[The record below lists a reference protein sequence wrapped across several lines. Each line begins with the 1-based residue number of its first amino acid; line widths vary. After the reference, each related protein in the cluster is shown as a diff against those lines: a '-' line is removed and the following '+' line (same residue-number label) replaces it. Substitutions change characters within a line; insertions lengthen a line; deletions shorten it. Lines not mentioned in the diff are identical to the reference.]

1 MLGRTRSALRVALKF
16 LSANRNLASLDPA
29 TQPDRRP
36 ERAAAKSRSDR
47 AVSSSRCPL
56 PRRGRA
62 VIRREGLLMAAKPV
76 KMPVLVP
83 ALPGRRLARKWS
95 GYHVIPGPAAMRCQ
109 FSYEVQRICDIFA
122 DYTTLVFR
130 TAFHPLKPS
139 LHRPTCR

>member
-1 MLGRTRSALRVALKF
+1 MLGRTRSALRVALIL
-16 LSANRNLASLDPA
+16 LSENRYLASREPV
-29 TQPDRRP
+29 TQSDRRP

-47 AVSSSRCPL
+47 TVSSSRCPL

-62 VIRREGLLMAAKPV
+62 VIRREGLLMAGKPV

-95 GYHVIPGPAAMRCQ
+95 GSHVIPGPRAIGGAYVGQ
-109 FSYEVQRICDIFA
+109 LSPTGDIFA
-122 DYTTLVFR
+122 DYATLVFR

-139 LHRPTCR
+139 LHRPTRR